1 MSTSAA
7 VYNILERMADDQA
20 FARLVEAD
28 ANAALQNFDL
38 TPAELAQIKQI
49 VASVHQDKKEP
60 LYDKHTN

>member
-7 VYNILERMADDQA
+7 VCNILERMADDQA

-28 ANAALQNFDL
+28 ANIALQNFDL

-60 LYDKHTN
+60 PHDKHTD